1 MIKTEAIEVLDG
13 LIHYHEIR
21 QKAISATAKL
31 CLGNG
36 VRLAGLSK
44 YNKEL
49 YVTHGLNDLADALG
63 EELKPHERESW
74 KIGFYYKDYFVFN
87 TID

>member
-1 MIKTEAIEVLDG
+1 MTKSKATEVLDG

-21 QKAISATAKL
+21 QKSISATVKL
-31 CLGNG
+31 CLSNG

-44 YNKEL
+44 YSKEL
-49 YVTHGLNDLADALG
+49 YITHGLNDLADALG
-63 EELKPHERESW
+63 EELKPHEREAW